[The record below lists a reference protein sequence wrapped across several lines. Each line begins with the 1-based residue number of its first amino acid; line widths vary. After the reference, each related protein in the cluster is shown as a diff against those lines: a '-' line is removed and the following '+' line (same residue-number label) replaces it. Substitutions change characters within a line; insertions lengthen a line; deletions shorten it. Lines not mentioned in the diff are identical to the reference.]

1 MHKTVAEAM
10 IPLLPPELSHLS
22 EYINRSITK
31 RSVMTIP
38 YNATND
44 SSATYIA
51 QAFWDEHKI
60 RIDRKVAFQLA
71 SILRQAL
78 TSVAPGPLAVMDW
91 IKLEMGKA
99 IDRGCETVEW
109 KTPSGFKV
117 KQKRNKYST
126 KRLDCKLLGG
136 CKFNIIDAEL
146 GPNKNKHQSSGAPN
160 LIHSLDASLLHLTF
174 ARFSA
179 PFTVIHDSVLCRAT
193 DMQTLSVLVRETYM
207 NIFADQDFLT
217 DFAQQIGAETEPPII
232 DTLRPESVIESTYF
246 FC

>member
-1 MHKTVAEAM
+1 MIVCDQQYTSLPIAVDATCSGLQILAGLARDAGTAGLVNVLPGDKPADAYKTVAEAM
-10 IPLLPPELSHLS
+10 IPLLPPELSHLG

-99 IDRGCETVEW
+99 IDRDVRLLNG
-109 KTPSGFKV
+109 KHHLALKLN
-117 KQKRNKYST
+117 RNVISIPLNI
-126 KRLDCKLLGG
+126 RL
-136 CKFNIIDAEL
+136 
-146 GPNKNKHQSSGAPN
+146 
-160 LIHSLDASLLHLTF
+160 
-174 ARFSA
+174 
-179 PFTVIHDSVLCRAT
+179 
-193 DMQTLSVLVRETYM
+193 
-207 NIFADQDFLT
+207 
-217 DFAQQIGAETEPPII
+217 
-232 DTLRPESVIESTYF
+232 
-246 FC
+246 